1 MSLFRSIKKLQAC
14 WLSFVSIRDLS
25 GSLSMIKNE
34 HISDCF
40 FSVVSV
46 AAESFDMVVA
56 FFSWNELFNEL
67 ERCFLRDF
75 FGTVVSNDRNTLR
88 KLEILMMANVYG

>member
-1 MSLFRSIKKLQAC
+1 MK
-14 WLSFVSIRDLS
+14 
-25 GSLSMIKNE
+25 KNE
-34 HISDCF
+34 QISDCF

-67 ERCFLRDF
+67 ERFFFRDF
-75 FGTVVSNDRNTLR
+75 FGTVVSNDMNTLR
-88 KLEILMMANVYG
+88 KLEILMMTYVRN